1 MKVIESALE
10 ARLDKARFGYE
21 IRTTQKA
28 KHGIEIAREA
38 AQQGAYAVVAVGGD
52 GSVADVAKGVY
63 GTETAL
69 AILPKGSGNGFARS
83 LGIPLSLPGA
93 IDRINKGQELRVDVG
108 FANDHL
114 FLSNAGVA
122 FDVEVIKA
130 FADSTRRGLITY
142 SEIILKR
149 LFTYKARRWKL
160 RLDDKE
166 REEHA
171 FMVVVANGRQF
182 GYNFQIAPQADYT
195 DGLFDVVSVQRFPHW
210 AGPLIALDSLLGRMH
225 RNRYVR
231 TWQAAAVE
239 ISHPELTYFQTDG
252 DAYPCNGKVVFRVE
266 QQALKV
272 IC

>member
-1 MKVIESALE
+1 MKAIESALE
-10 ARLDKARFGYE
+10 IRLDRTRFSYE

-28 KHGIEIAREA
+28 QHGIEIAREA

-52 GSVADVAKGVY
+52 GSVADVAKGIY

-83 LGIPLSLPGA
+83 LGIPLSLTAA
-93 IDRINKGQELRVDVG
+93 IDCINKGQILRVDVG

-122 FDVEVIKA
+122 FDAEVIRA
-130 FADSTRRGLITY
+130 FADSTRRGLMTY

-149 LFTYKARRWKL
+149 LFSYKPRRWKL
-160 RLDDKE
+160 CLDGQE
-166 REEHA
+166 QEEHA

-195 DGLFDVVSVQRFPHW
+195 DGLFDVVSVRRFPHW

-225 RNRYVR
+225 RNRYVH
-231 TWQAAAVE
+231 TWQAARVE
-239 ISHPELTYFQTDG
+239 IAHPELNFFQTDG
-252 DAYPCNGKVVFRVE
+252 DAYPCDGKVVFRIE
-266 QQALKV
+266 QKALKV
-272 IC
+272 VC